1 MRKVKL
7 AGILGGGIIETD
19 IYSVSRMEI
28 AQYYDLVIVSINISF
43 HISVN
48 CNDVGGQRLV
58 SQHFFSG
65 QKTDWTGLVYDAPTI
80 C

>member
-1 MRKVKL
+1 MVDG
-7 AGILGGGIIETD
+7 GILGIRETD

-28 AQYYDLVIVSINISF
+28 AQYYDLVSINISF

-48 CNDVGGQRLV
+48 CNDVGGQRLA